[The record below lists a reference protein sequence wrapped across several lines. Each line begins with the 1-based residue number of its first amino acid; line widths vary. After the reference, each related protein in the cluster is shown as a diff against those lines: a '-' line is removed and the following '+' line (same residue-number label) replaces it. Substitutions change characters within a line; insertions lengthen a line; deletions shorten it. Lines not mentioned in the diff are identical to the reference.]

1 MILEMLI
8 EGWHGSCV
16 TEICIYVYVYGI
28 NIIYELLALK
38 HGDIKLD
45 LFSNSILDAFI
56 EYLCTN

>member
-1 MILEMLI
+1 MLI